1 MLRPRERPKVV
12 FWCHHILWK
21 TLGIVGEPRVGHM
34 LVATIIRI
42 TRPLIII
49 MISLIQAR
57 HVLVPPRPRSYYQ
70 GHIVT

>member
-34 LVATIIRI
+34 LVAT
-42 TRPLIII
+42 
-49 MISLIQAR
+49 
-57 HVLVPPRPRSYYQ
+57 YDN
-70 GHIVT
+70 